1 MENEVLLSVQNLEKE
16 FRNKRK
22 CVRAVNGVS
31 LDIYQG
37 ETFGLVGE
45 SGCGKSTL
53 GNVLVNLQK
62 PTRGSIRYQGKE
74 IGRTGRKKKEF
85 CRKIQIIF
93 QDPYSSLDLKKTI
106 GWLIEE
112 PLRIHHEGKNREER
126 QKRVLE
132 MLQVVGMDESYL
144 SKYPGE
150 LSGGQ
155 RQRVAIAIAL
165 ILNPEFV
172 VCDEAVSA
180 LDVSVQAQ
188 VLNLLKTLQE
198 KFSLTYLFISHNL
211 NVVSYMSDRIG
222 IMYLGEIVELGGV
235 EEISQNPLHPYGRAL
250 FSASLGIG
258 KSQGERIVLK
268 GDLPSPA
275 NPPAG
280 CPFHTRCFMAE
291 EKCRSQKPVLKDLGG
306 GHYCACHLV
315 QKRMEEGESVE

>member
-93 QDPYSSLDLKKTI
+93 QDPYSSLDPKKTI